1 MKIFSTYIKHSV
13 ATIKK
18 KQKAITS
25 WRLDLC
31 STREHKF
38 KGVSKDNLGLLQ
50 MWLWDRN
57 YFCPSLFSQF
67 NWKKSIIRVLM
78 KLLWIKVNINYE
90 FDAVLQIF
98 FKNCKLQMGALR
110 KMP

>member
-57 YFCPSLFSQF
+57 CTFALHCSHNLTE
-67 NWKKSIIRVLM
+67 KRVL
-78 KLLWIKVNINYE
+78 LEY
-90 FDAVLQIF
+90 
-98 FKNCKLQMGALR
+98 
-110 KMP
+110 